1 LWQPLEEAPP
11 LEGTVQKQRAIPL
24 PGVALVFGPLLLK
37 LGVKPG
43 EVVLIR
49 PKADLHPVKPD
60 VKDRLCLLEALDKLY
75 GAWTEED
82 EIEFNRARKEM
93 WAGWRLPSSL

>member
-1 LWQPLEEAPP
+1 MAVIEKVY
-11 LEGTVQKQRAIPL
+11 EGGDLVIPR
-24 PGVALVFGPLLLK
+24 LLLLE

-49 PKADLHPVKPD
+49 PKSENRPAESERATH
-60 VKDRLCLLEALDKLY
+60 RLVEVLDALY

-82 EIEFNRARKEM
+82 EAAFEHTRKEI
-93 WAGWRLPSSL
+93 WAGWRLPNWS

>member
-1 LWQPLEEAPP
+1 MAVIEKTY
-11 LEGTVQKQRAIPL
+11 EGGDLIIPR
-24 PGVALVFGPLLLK
+24 PLLLK

-43 EVVLIR
+43 EVILIR
-49 PKADLHPVKPD
+49 PKADLHPVEPD
-60 VKDRLCLLEALDKLY
+60 VKERRRLLKALDELY

-82 EIEFNRARKEM
+82 EMEFNRARKEM

>member
-1 LWQPLEEAPP
+1 MAVIEKVY
-11 LEGTVQKQRAIPL
+11 EGGDLIIPR
-24 PGVALVFGPLLLK
+24 LLLLE

-49 PKADLHPVKPD
+49 PKDDSRPTEMESRMR
-60 VKDRLCLLEALDKLY
+60 RLVEALDTLY

-82 EIEFNRARKEM
+82 EAAFEYARKEM
-93 WAGWRLPSSL
+93 WAGWHLSNWS

>member
-1 LWQPLEEAPP
+1 MAVIEKVY
-11 LEGTVQKQRAIPL
+11 EGGDLVIPR
-24 PGVALVFGPLLLK
+24 LLLLE

-49 PKADLHPVKPD
+49 PKEDSRPAEMESRMR
-60 VKDRLCLLEALDKLY
+60 RLVEALDTLY

-82 EIEFNRARKEM
+82 EAAFECARKEM
-93 WAGWRLPSSL
+93 WAGWRLPNWS

>member
-1 LWQPLEEAPP
+1 MAVIEKVY
-11 LEGTVQKQRAIPL
+11 EGGDLIIPR
-24 PGVALVFGPLLLK
+24 PLLLK
-37 LGVKPG
+37 LGVRPG

-49 PKADLHPVKPD
+49 PKADLHPVELD
-60 VKDRLCLLEALDKLY
+60 VEERPHLLEALDELY

-93 WAGWRLPSSL
+93 WAGWRLSSLL

>member
-1 LWQPLEEAPP
+1 MAVIEKVY
-11 LEGTVQKQRAIPL
+11 EGGDLIIPR
-24 PGVALVFGPLLLK
+24 PLLLE

-43 EVVLIR
+43 EVILIR
-49 PKADLHPVKPD
+49 PKADSHPVELGIKE
-60 VKDRLCLLEALDKLY
+60 RLRLLRALDELY

-82 EIEFNRARKEM
+82 EEEFNRARKEM